1 MRLYDI
7 AADFRRLS
15 DLLEDESTPEEMRQT
30 IIDTLESVQGDFE
43 EKAEAMAEHIHER
56 SARRRVRGLR
66 SGRLVYQRR

>member
-30 IIDTLESVQGDFE
+30 IIETSECTGTSVSIVE
-43 EKAEAMAEHIHER
+43 VE
-56 SARRRVRGLR
+56 
-66 SGRLVYQRR
+66 

>member
-1 MRLYDI
+1 MRLYEI
-7 AADFRRLS
+7 ADAYRSRQEQLDAA
-15 DLLEDESTPEEMRQT
+15 ETPEEMRQT